1 MGYPLYRGRDNNDQ
15 LVQIMKVTGTPSEE
29 TWAQIR
35 KDSVG
40 SSVAEQEI
48 VSDILA
54 RDHQPHFAQTR
65 QAAPQFHYRQG
76 TKGR

>member
-40 SSVAEQEI
+40 GRGPISFEI
-48 VSDILA
+48 NPV
-54 RDHQPHFAQTR
+54 
-65 QAAPQFHYRQG
+65 
-76 TKGR
+76 